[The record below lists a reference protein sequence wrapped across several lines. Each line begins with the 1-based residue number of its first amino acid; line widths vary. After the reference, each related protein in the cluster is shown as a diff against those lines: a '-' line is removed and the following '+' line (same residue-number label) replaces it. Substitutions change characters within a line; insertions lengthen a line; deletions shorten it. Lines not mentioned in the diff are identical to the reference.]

1 MGDPTTISPLGAEHA
16 GKSAAAWPAIFA
28 GAFVAIGAT
37 LILITLGSGIGFA
50 AISPWANGGISA
62 TSFTVSAII
71 WLIVTQWLSAAL
83 GGYIAGRLRRR
94 WIGTH
99 THEVF
104 FRDTA
109 HGLLTWCVAT
119 VLSASLLAVSLTGA
133 VGLGAHAAGTAVSA
147 GATAA
152 GSAAENHDKYRLDK
166 LFRRIESGSVGP
178 ASPSNHD
185 SSAKDSSAEVTA
197 IMANAAMAGNV
208 PDGDRMYLSQ
218 LVAARTGLSPE
229 DAQKRV
235 DDFIA
240 NANEAAQKAKVAA
253 DQARKA
259 AAQLSLYMALSLL
272 IGAFIASVSAALG
285 GRLRDE
291 HI

>member
-1 MGDPTTISPLGAEHA
+1 
-16 GKSAAAWPAIFA
+16 
-28 GAFVAIGAT
+28 
-37 LILITLGSGIGFA
+37 
-50 AISPWANGGISA
+50 
-62 TSFTVSAII
+62 VSAII

-109 HGLLTWCVAT
+109 HGLVVWSVAT
-119 VLSASLLAVSLTGA
+119 VVMASMLAGSLTGA
-133 VGLGAHAAGTAVSA
+133 AGAGAHAIAAAGQA
-147 GATAA
+147 GASVASGAASNNAA
-152 GSAAENHDKYRLDK
+152 GDRYNLDK
-166 LFRRIESGSVGP
+166 LFRRADPGAGGSASTSIPDASG
-178 ASPSNHD
+178 
-185 SSAKDSSAEVTA
+185 KDTSAEVTA
-197 IMANAAMAGNV
+197 IMANAAMAGGV
-208 PDGDRMYLSQ
+208 SSADRSYLAQ

-240 NANEAAQKAKVAA
+240 SANEAAQKAKAEA
-253 DQARKA
+253 DKARKA

-272 IGAFIASVSAALG
+272 IGAFIASVSAAIG
-285 GRLRDE
+285 GKLRDE